1 MRNYVVRDLI
11 FWFLLIFLLP
21 LAVIVVYYLAT
32 TVDVAQS
39 RANNGGNGEKGI
51 EEVNLMMKRV
61 VLKKALCNDGSPAT
75 YYIRRAAAD
84 NGDATKKLW
93 VILLEGG
100 YFCYDEDSCR
110 QRAANSF
117 NLTSSLDSRPFRH
130 GHGVLSTNAK
140 ENPYW
145 NKANL
150 MYGNFF
156 INFKG
161 FIGVI
166 KNSNRCLNILIS

>member
-39 RANNGGNGEKGI
+39 RANNGGNGEKGM
-51 EEVNLMMKRV
+51 EDDEVNLMMKRV
-61 VLKKALCNDGSPAT
+61 FLKKALCNDGSPAT

-84 NGDATKKLW
+84 NGDATEKLW

-100 YFCYDEDSCR
+100 YFCYDEESCR

-150 MYGNFF
+150 VYGIFF
-156 INFKG
+156 I
-161 FIGVI
+161 
-166 KNSNRCLNILIS
+166 ILKDLLEL